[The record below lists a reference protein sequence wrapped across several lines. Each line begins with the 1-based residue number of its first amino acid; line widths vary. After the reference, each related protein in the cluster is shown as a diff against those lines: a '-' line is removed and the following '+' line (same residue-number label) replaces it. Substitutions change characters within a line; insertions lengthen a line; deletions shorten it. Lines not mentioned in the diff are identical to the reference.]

1 MGVLNHSK
9 KILMQYKQFFSRLF
23 FYLKAH
29 IGKLIFTS
37 VMMMLA
43 TALESSIPEIT
54 GRIVDE
60 LFAAERDQQTALIY
74 ALALFGVI
82 VLSSIFAMT
91 STAASSWVSNKV
103 IMDLR
108 VDMFAKLLRLP
119 KSYFDQHPTGKTLSK
134 LTFDVEQIAA
144 AASSIWLDF
153 IKSSMSVI
161 ILTGYLFYK
170 NWQLSLTLLILLP
183 LVYIAVKLSSNR
195 MRSSSQKVQNSMG
208 RMTHLLDE
216 NISGSSLVKIYHAQE
231 QESKKF
237 NDLIKSIRQQ
247 RFKVDMTGAF
257 NAGFVNILIGL
268 SLGSVVYF
276 SSTLLEMSAGEFLS
290 FFTAMGML
298 VKPAKS
304 LVNINK
310 PLQTAMAAGESVFG
324 LIDEVEERND
334 GNKQLKNAKGAI
346 KFKDVCF
353 GYSDNTTIL
362 NNINL
367 DIKSGETIALVGS
380 TGSGKTTIIQL
391 LAKFYSPSSGSISID
406 GTDISEFEVDSL
418 RSQIAFVDQNV
429 RLFNDTVKGNIA
441 LGQIDTMSDAQI
453 QHAAKVSNA
462 HEFIQE
468 MSDQFDTEIGEDGT
482 KLSGGQRQRLAIA
495 RAIAKDSP
503 ILILDEAT
511 SALDSATEKLVQAA
525 IDEMQKDRT
534 TIIIAHRLSTVQ
546 KADRIVVLRRGEIIE
561 QGSHQDLIDAKGEY
575 ASLYKHQF
583 ES

>member
-1 MGVLNHSK
+1 
-9 KILMQYKQFFSRLF
+9 MQYKQFFSRLF

-29 IGKLIFTS
+29 IGKLVFTS
-37 VMMMLA
+37 VMMMFA

-60 LFAAERDQQTALIY
+60 LFAAERDQQVALIY

-161 ILTGYLFYK
+161 ILVGYLFYK

-183 LVYIAVKLSSNR
+183 LVYLAVKLSSNR
-195 MRSSSQKVQNSMG
+195 MRSSSKKVQNSMG

-237 NDLIKSIRQQ
+237 NDLIRNIRQQ

-257 NAGFVNILIGL
+257 NTGFVNILIGL

-276 SSTLLEMSAGEFLS
+276 SSTLLVMSAGEFLS

-324 LIDEVEERND
+324 LIDEDEEHNS
-334 GNKQLKNAKGAI
+334 GTKQLKKSKGAI
-346 KFKDVCF
+346 KFNHVSF
-353 GYSDNTTIL
+353 GYNSETTVLDDIS
-362 NNINL
+362 L
-367 DIKSGETIALVGS
+367 DIKPGETVALVGS

-391 LAKFYSPSSGSISID
+391 LAKFYSPTAGSITID
-406 GTDISEFEVDSL
+406 GIDIAEFEVDSL

-441 LGQIDTMSDAQI
+441 LGQIDTMSDTQI

-468 MSDQFDTEIGEDGT
+468 LSDQFDTEIGEDGA

-511 SALDSATEKLVQAA
+511 SALDSATEKQVQAA

-561 QGSHQDLIDAKGEY
+561 QGSHQELLNANGEY

-583 ES
+583 EG

>member
-1 MGVLNHSK
+1 
-9 KILMQYKQFFSRLF
+9 MQYKQFFSRLF
-23 FYLKAH
+23 FYLKTH

-37 VMMMLA
+37 VMMMIA

-60 LFAAERDQQTALIY
+60 LFADNTTQQTSLWY
-74 ALALFGVI
+74 AFALFI
-82 VLSSIFAMT
+82 IIALSSVFTLT
-91 STAASSWVSNKV
+91 SAAAGSWIANKV

-108 VDMFAKLLRLP
+108 VDMFAKLLKLP
-119 KSYFDQHPTGKTLSK
+119 KSYFDKNPTGKTLSK

-144 AASSIWLDF
+144 AASTIWLEF
-153 IKSSMSVI
+153 IKSSLTVT
-161 ILTGYLFYK
+161 ILVGYLFWK
-170 NWQLSLTLLILLP
+170 NWQLSLTLLVLLP
-183 LVYIAVKLSSNR
+183 LVYLAVKLSSAR
-195 MRSSSQKVQNSMG
+195 MRKSSQEVQDSMG

-216 NISGSSLVKIYHAQE
+216 NISGSSLVKIYHAQN
-231 QESKKF
+231 QETTKF
-237 NDLIKSIRQQ
+237 HQLIKNIRQQ
-247 RFKVDMTGAF
+247 RFKVDMTGAL
-257 NAGFVNILIGL
+257 NTSFVNILIGL
-268 SLGSVVYF
+268 SLGVVVYF
-276 SSTLLEMSAGEFLS
+276 SSTTLKMSAGEFLS

-310 PLQTAMAAGESVFG
+310 PLQIAMAAGESVFG
-324 LIDEVEERND
+324 LIDEDEEHNN
-334 GNKQLKNAKGAI
+334 GTTKLSNSKGAI
-346 KFKDVCF
+346 KFKNVSF
-353 GYSDNTTIL
+353 GYSDDATVL

-367 DIKSGETIALVGS
+367 DIKPGETVALVGS

-391 LAKFYSPSSGSISID
+391 LAKFYSPNSGVITID
-406 GTDISEFEVDSL
+406 GTDISKFEVDSL

-441 LGQIDTMSDAQI
+441 LGQIDTMSDDQI

-468 MSDQFDTEIGEDGT
+468 LGDQFNTEIGEDGA

-511 SALDSATEKLVQAA
+511 SALDSATEKQVQAA

-561 QGSHQDLIDAKGEY
+561 QGSHKDLIDAKGEY

>member
-1 MGVLNHSK
+1 
-9 KILMQYKQFFSRLF
+9 MQYKQFVSRLF

-29 IGKLIFTS
+29 IGKLMFTS
-37 VMMMLA
+37 LMMVFA

-60 LFAAERDQQTALIY
+60 LFAKERNQQIALVY

-82 VLSSIFAMT
+82 VLSTIFTMT

-103 IMDLR
+103 IMDIR
-108 VDMFAKLLRLP
+108 VDMFSKLLRLP
-119 KSYFDQHPTGKTLSK
+119 KSYFDQNPSGKTLSK

-144 AASSIWLDF
+144 AASSIWLNF
-153 IKSSMSVI
+153 IKSSMMVI
-161 ILTGYLFYK
+161 ILVGYLFYK
-170 NWQLSLTLLILLP
+170 NWQLSLTLIVFLP
-183 LVYIAVKLSSNR
+183 LVYLAVKLSSNR
-195 MRSSSQKVQNSMG
+195 MRNSSRKVQNSMG

-216 NISGSSLVKIYHAQE
+216 NISGSSLVKIYHAQN
-231 QESKKF
+231 QETNKF
-237 NDLIKSIRQQ
+237 NDLIKTIRQQ
-247 RFKVDMTGAF
+247 RFKLDMTSAF
-257 NAGFVNILIGL
+257 NTGFINILIGL
-268 SLGSVVYF
+268 SLGAVVYF
-276 SSTLLEMSAGEFLS
+276 SSTLLAMSAGEFLS

-298 VKPAKS
+298 VKPAKN

-310 PLQTAMAAGESVFG
+310 PLQTAMAASESVFG
-324 LIDEVEERND
+324 LIDEDEEHND
-334 GNKQLKNAKGAI
+334 GTKLLKDSKGAI
-346 KFKDVCF
+346 QFNNVSF
-353 GYSDNTTIL
+353 GYSDDTIVL

-367 DIKSGETIALVGS
+367 DIKPGETIALVGS

-391 LAKFYSPSSGSISID
+391 LAKFYSPNSGMITID
-406 GTDISEFEVDSL
+406 GIDISEFEIDSL

-441 LGQIDTMSDAQI
+441 LGQIDTMNDAQI
-453 QHAAKVSNA
+453 ENAAKVSNS
-462 HEFIQE
+462 HEFIQQL
-468 MSDQFDTEIGEDGT
+468 SNQFDTEIGEDGT

-511 SALDSATEKLVQAA
+511 SALDSATEKQVQQA

-546 KADRIVVLRRGEIIE
+546 KADRIIVLRRGEIIE
-561 QGSHQDLIDAKGEY
+561 QGSHQELLDANGEY
-575 ASLYKHQF
+575 AGLYKHQF
-583 ES
+583 ED

>member
-1 MGVLNHSK
+1 
-9 KILMQYKQFFSRLF
+9 MQYKQFFSRLF

-37 VMMMLA
+37 VMMMFA

-119 KSYFDQHPTGKTLSK
+119 KTYFDQHPTGKTLSK

-183 LVYIAVKLSSNR
+183 LVYMAVKLSSNR

-231 QESKKF
+231 QESNKF

-257 NAGFVNILIGL
+257 NTGFVNILIGL

-276 SSTLLEMSAGEFLS
+276 SSTLLAMSAGEFLS

-310 PLQTAMAAGESVFG
+310 PLQIAMAAGESVFG
-324 LIDEVEERND
+324 LIDEDEEHND
-334 GNKQLKNAKGAI
+334 GTTKLSNSKGAI
-346 KFKDVCF
+346 KFKDVSF
-353 GYSDNTTIL
+353 GYSDDTAVL

-367 DIKSGETIALVGS
+367 DIKPGETVALVGS

-391 LAKFYSPSSGSISID
+391 LAKFYSPNSGVITID
-406 GTDISEFEVDSL
+406 GTDISKFEVDSL

-441 LGQIDTMSDAQI
+441 LGQIDTMSDDQI

-468 MSDQFDTEIGEDGT
+468 LGDQFNTEIGEDGA

-511 SALDSATEKLVQAA
+511 SALDSATEKQVQAA

-546 KADRIVVLRRGEIIE
+546 KADRIVVLLRGEIIE
-561 QGSHQDLIDAKGEY
+561 QGSHKDLIDAKGEY

>member
-1 MGVLNHSK
+1 
-9 KILMQYKQFFSRLF
+9 MQYKQFVSRLF
-23 FYLKAH
+23 PYLKPH
-29 IGKLIFTS
+29 IGKLIFVS

-43 TALESSIPEIT
+43 TALESAIPEIT
-54 GRIVDE
+54 GRIIDD
-60 LFAAERDQQTALIY
+60 LFATDRSAQTAFIY

-82 VLSSIFAMT
+82 TLSSIFALT

-108 VDMFAKLLRLP
+108 VDMFAKLLKLP

-144 AASSIWLDF
+144 AASTIWLDF
-153 IKSSMSVI
+153 IKSSMTVI

-170 NWQLSLTLLILLP
+170 NWQLSLSLVILLP
-183 LVYIAVKLSSNR
+183 LVYLAVQLSSKR
-195 MRSSSQKVQNSMG
+195 MRSSSNKVQHSMG
-208 RMTHLLDE
+208 NMTHLLDE
-216 NISGSSLVKIYHAQE
+216 NISGNSLVKIYHAQE
-231 QESKKF
+231 QESTKF
-237 NDLIKSIRQQ
+237 NDLIKNIRQQ

-257 NAGFVNILIGL
+257 NTGFVNVLIGL

-276 SSTLLEMSAGEFLS
+276 SSTSLQMTAGEFLS

-298 VKPAKS
+298 VKPAKN

-310 PLQTAMAAGESVFG
+310 PLQVAMAAAESVFG
-324 LIDEVEERND
+324 LLDEVEEKNQ
-334 GNKQLKNAKGAI
+334 GIKQLNRTQGAI
-346 KFKDVCF
+346 KFNNVSF
-353 GYSDNTTIL
+353 GYSDDTTVL

-391 LAKFYSPSSGSISID
+391 ITRFYSPTKGSITID
-406 GTDISEFEVDSL
+406 GVDINELEIDSL
-418 RSQIAFVDQNV
+418 RSQISFVDQNV

-441 LGQIDTMSDAQI
+441 LGQADTMSSTTI
-453 QHAAKVSNA
+453 KHAAKVANA
-462 HEFIQE
+462 TDFIE
-468 MSDQFDTEIGEDGT
+468 NMDKQFDTEIGEDGT

-503 ILILDEAT
+503 VLILDEAT
-511 SALDSATEKLVQAA
+511 SALDSATEKQVQAA

-534 TIIIAHRLSTVQ
+534 TIIIAHRLSTIQ
-546 KADRIVVLRRGEIIE
+546 KADRIIVLRQGDIIE
-561 QGSHQDLIDAKGEY
+561 QGSHQELLDAKGEY
-575 ASLYKHQF
+575 AGLYNHQF
-583 ES
+583 KN

>member
-1 MGVLNHSK
+1 
-9 KILMQYKQFFSRLF
+9 MQYKQFFSRLF

-37 VMMMLA
+37 VMMMFA

-170 NWQLSLTLLILLP
+170 NWQLSLTLIILLP

-237 NDLIKSIRQQ
+237 NDLIKNIRQQ

-324 LIDEVEERND
+324 LIDEDEEHND
-334 GNKQLKNAKGAI
+334 GKKQLKNAKGAI
-346 KFKDVCF
+346 KFKNVCF
-353 GYSDNTTIL
+353 GYSDNTTVL

-391 LAKFYSPSSGSISID
+391 LAKFYSPNSGSISID

-441 LGQIDTMSDAQI
+441 LGQIDTMSDGQI
-453 QHAAKVSNA
+453 QHAAKTSNA
-462 HEFIQE
+462 FEFIQE
-468 MSDQFDTEIGEDGT
+468 LSCQFDTEIGEDGT

-511 SALDSATEKLVQAA
+511 SALDSATEKQVQAA

-546 KADRIVVLRRGEIIE
+546 KADRIIVLRRGEIIE